1 MEGVSSLLIDGV
13 LAVLLV
19 AVIFVCFFV
28 YRRLGTIKEG
38 QAELRILVDQLN
50 HAVIEA
56 QRSVGNL
63 KQSAAE
69 VEGRLQIETRKAS
82 SLADELGLITEA
94 GNNLADRIERGLTGG
109 AGQTSA
115 SQSNLAHDER
125 APKANPDKKHQKEIL
140 AALRE
145 AR

>member
-1 MEGVSSLLIDGV
+1 MDGISSLLIDGV
-13 LAVLLV
+13 LAFLLV
-19 AVIFVCFFV
+19 AVIIVCFFV

-50 HAVIEA
+50 HAVVEA
-56 QRSVGNL
+56 QRGVANL

-69 VEGRLQIETRKAS
+69 VEGRLQVETRKAS

-109 AGQTSA
+109 SDHAQAG
-115 SQSNLAHDER
+115 
-125 APKANPDKKHQKEIL
+125 APAFATQPEPEKKQQKEIL

>member
-1 MEGVSSLLIDGV
+1 MEGISSLLIDGV
-13 LAVLLV
+13 LAVLLLS
-19 AVIFVCFFV
+19 VIFVCFFV

-69 VEGRLQIETRKAS
+69 VEGRLQTETRKAS

-109 AGQTSA
+109 AGQLKPE
-115 SQSNLAHDER
+115 QSNQGQYESTSQAD
-125 APKANPDKKHQKEIL
+125 PDKKQQKEIL

>member
-1 MEGVSSLLIDGV
+1 MIDGISSLLIDGV

-50 HAVIEA
+50 NAVVEA
-56 QRSVGNL
+56 QRSVANL

-109 AGQTSA
+109 AEHKQASSA
-115 SQSNLAHDER
+115 AFAMQAE
-125 APKANPDKKHQKEIL
+125 PEKKQQKEIL

>member
-1 MEGVSSLLIDGV
+1 MSWVSPLLIDGV
-13 LAVLLV
+13 LAFLLA
-19 AVIFVCFFV
+19 AVIFVCLIV

-50 HAVIEA
+50 NAVVEA
-56 QRSVGNL
+56 QRSVANL

-94 GNNLADRIERGLTGG
+94 GNNLADRIERGLTGDTSQEKSVS
-109 AGQTSA
+109 QTFSTTA
-115 SQSNLAHDER
+115 D
-125 APKANPDKKHQKEIL
+125 PKKKQQKQIL

>member
-1 MEGVSSLLIDGV
+1 MDAMPTMLIDGV
-13 LAVLLV
+13 LALLLV
-19 AVIFVCFFV
+19 TVIVVCFFV

-38 QAELRILVDQLN
+38 QAELRVLVDQLN
-50 HAVIEA
+50 HAVVEA
-56 QRSVGNL
+56 QRSVANL

-82 SLADELGLITEA
+82 ALADELGLITEA

-109 AGQTSA
+109 DNQHVPESAGSVPGRDTEQK
-115 SQSNLAHDER
+115 Q
-125 APKANPDKKHQKEIL
+125 QKEIL
-140 AALRE
+140 SALRE

>member
-1 MEGVSSLLIDGV
+1 MEGISSLLIDGM
-13 LAVLLV
+13 LSVLLV

-50 HAVIEA
+50 HAVVEA
-56 QRSVGNL
+56 QRSVGSL

-94 GNNLADRIERGLTGG
+94 GNNLADRIERGLTSGSNKKNP
-109 AGQTSA
+109 GQYEHVPQA
-115 SQSNLAHDER
+115 DPE
-125 APKANPDKKHQKEIL
+125 KKQQKEIL

>member
-1 MEGVSSLLIDGV
+1 MNLMSPLLIDGV
-13 LAVLLV
+13 LAFLLL
-19 AVIFVCFFV
+19 AVIIACFIV
-28 YRRLGTIKEG
+28 YRRLGTIREG

-50 HAVIEA
+50 NAVVEA
-56 QRSVGNL
+56 QRSVANL

-69 VEGRLQIETRKAS
+69 VEGRLQVETRKAS

-109 AGQTSA
+109 VSSDNSEA
-115 SQSNLAHDER
+115 R
-125 APKANPDKKHQKEIL
+125 AIQAKSDPAKKQQKNIL

>member
-1 MEGVSSLLIDGV
+1 MMDGISSLLIDGT
-13 LAVLLV
+13 LAFLLV
-19 AVIFVCFFV
+19 AVIFVCFLV

-50 HAVIEA
+50 HAVVEA
-56 QRSVGNL
+56 QRSVANL

-109 AGQTSA
+109 NEAAQAVPSGFAVQP
-115 SQSNLAHDER
+115 E
-125 APKANPDKKHQKEIL
+125 PEKKQQKEIL

>member
-1 MEGVSSLLIDGV
+1 MMDGISSLLIDGT
-13 LAVLLV
+13 LAFLLV
-19 AVIFVCFFV
+19 AVIFVCFLV

-50 HAVIEA
+50 HAVVEA
-56 QRSVGNL
+56 QRSVANL

-94 GNNLADRIERGLTGG
+94 GNNLADRIERGLIGG
-109 AGQTSA
+109 NEAAQTVTSGF
-115 SQSNLAHDER
+115 SVQPE
-125 APKANPDKKHQKEIL
+125 PGKKQQKEIL

>member
-1 MEGVSSLLIDGV
+1 MNWMSPLLIDGV
-13 LAVLLV
+13 LAFLLI
-19 AVIFVCFFV
+19 AVILTCFIV
-28 YRRLGTIKEG
+28 YRRLGTIREG

-50 HAVIEA
+50 NAVVEA
-56 QRSVGNL
+56 QRSVANL

-94 GNNLADRIERGLTGG
+94 GNNLADRIERGLTGDISSDNSE
-109 AGQTSA
+109 A
-115 SQSNLAHDER
+115 LALR
-125 APKANPDKKHQKEIL
+125 AKVDPAKKQQKNIL